1 MSVSPSGAAQAAELS
16 VICTVSMK
24 EALHD
29 LAPAFEQASGHKL
42 NMIYGSGPDLSKRI
56 AAGMQ
61 ADIFLG
67 PDDFSQ
73 PLMKQG
79 ALAAGS
85 RVALALSRTALGLRA
100 TEPTP
105 DVTTPEKLK
114 AVLLAANTVSY
125 SGGASG
131 IHFVKV
137 LQTLGIADAVA
148 AKRVVPKPGELV
160 GAVVARD
167 AADIGVQQVSELLPV
182 EGIQIL
188 DPLPQVFQ
196 QTIVYSVS
204 AFANSTQREAAREF
218 VTFLRSRPAREV
230 LRKKGLDPA

>member
-79 ALAAGS
+79 ALEIG
-85 RVALALSRTALGLRA
+85 RA
-100 TEPTP
+100 H
-105 DVTTPEKLK
+105 V
-114 AVLLAANTVSY
+114 
-125 SGGASG
+125 
-131 IHFVKV
+131 
-137 LQTLGIADAVA
+137 
-148 AKRVVPKPGELV
+148 
-160 GAVVARD
+160 
-167 AADIGVQQVSELLPV
+167 
-182 EGIQIL
+182 
-188 DPLPQVFQ
+188 
-196 QTIVYSVS
+196 
-204 AFANSTQREAAREF
+204 
-218 VTFLRSRPAREV
+218 
-230 LRKKGLDPA
+230 

>member
-1 MSVSPSGAAQAAELS
+1 MSVSPSGAAQAAEIS

-24 EALHD
+24 EALID
-29 LAPAFEQASGHKL
+29 LAPAFERASGHKVE
-42 NMIYGSGPDLSKRI
+42 MIYGSGPDLSKRI

-100 TEPTP
+100 SEPKPDITTP
-105 DVTTPEKLK
+105 DKLK
-114 AVLLAANTVSY
+114 AVLLAAKGVSY

-131 IHFVKV
+131 IQFVQILEK
-137 LQTLGIADAVA
+137 LGIADAMKAKFVA
-148 AKRVVPKPGELV
+148 AKPGELI
-160 GAVVARD
+160 GRVVMRNE
-167 AADIGVQQVSELLPV
+167 ADIGVQQISELLPV
-182 EGIQIL
+182 EGIQIV
-188 DPLPQVFQ
+188 DLPKEYQ
-196 QTIVYSVS
+196 QNIVYGATQFPRALQS
-204 AFANSTQREAAREF
+204 APVQAFIR
-218 VTFLRSRPAREV
+218 FLQSEPAKAV

>member
-1 MSVSPSGAAQAAELS
+1 MSVSSSGAAQAAEIS

-24 EALHD
+24 EAMID
-29 LAPAFEQASGHKL
+29 LAPEFEHASGHKL

-67 PDDFSQ
+67 PDDFAQ

-100 TEPTP
+100 SEPKP
-105 DVTTPEKLK
+105 DVTTPDKLK
-114 AVLLAANTVSY
+114 AVLLAAKGISY

-131 IHFVKV
+131 IQFVQILEK
-137 LQTLGIADAVA
+137 LGIAEAMKAKFVA
-148 AKRVVPKPGELV
+148 AKPGELI
-160 GAVVARD
+160 GRVVMRNE
-167 AADIGVQQVSELLPV
+167 ADIGAQQISELLPV
-182 EGIQIL
+182 EGIQIV
-188 DPLPQVFQ
+188 DLPKEFQ
-196 QTIVYSVS
+196 QNIVYGATSFPHALQS
-204 AFANSTQREAAREF
+204 APAQAFIR
-218 VTFLRSRPAREV
+218 FLQSEPAKAV
-230 LRKKGLDPA
+230 LRHKGLDPA